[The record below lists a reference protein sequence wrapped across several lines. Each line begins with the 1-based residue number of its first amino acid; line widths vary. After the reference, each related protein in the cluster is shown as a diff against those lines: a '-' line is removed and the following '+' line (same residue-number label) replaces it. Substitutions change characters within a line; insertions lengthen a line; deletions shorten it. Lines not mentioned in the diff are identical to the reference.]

1 MKIAEMIKTKK
12 LEGVSEVRDESD
24 RKGMRIVLE
33 LRRGTSPSLILI
45 NLYKQTQLRSSFSVN
60 MIALVDGTPQILNLK
75 QTINHYISFREEGD

>member
-33 LRRGTSPSLILI
+33 LRRGTSKS
-45 NLYKQTQLRSSFSVN
+45 NSS
-60 MIALVDGTPQILNLK
+60 
-75 QTINHYISFREEGD
+75 